1 MYLRMHVLIKY
12 FSRRNHRHESTP
24 RTRILWGSVRI
35 SIPTL
40 IIDYIYQWTST
51 CAWTCSLYMSSVML
65 METLLS
71 PCIRIRTCPQREQNN
86 FMTEFSSQV
95 SLSSKMIWLTFF
107 IVTCRSKR
115 VLAKNV
121 SPIAWSYSPTAHLHL
136 AHNVFMG
143 SGTRAPVPTYMWTG
157 LIYRSFVSM
166 DIADFA
172 KTQGIQSDRYWETE
186 DQSGPPYHSSK
197 PTLLYIAPRWRQ
209 EDGWIHSQ
217 TQESSDGFK
226 ETGVRERAEWCVP
239 GARMWPSDS
248 WNWPVDQGFGNAAV
262 SSEECDEFGMF
273 DSYLREAENLDI
285 TSCNLG
291 ILQCE
296 YFW

>member
-121 SPIAWSYSPTAHLHL
+121 SPIAWSYSPTTHLHL

-209 EDGWIHSQ
+209 ENGWIHSQ
-217 TQESSDGFK
+217 TQKSSDGFR
-226 ETGVRERAEWCVP
+226 ETGVRERAEWRVP
-239 GARMWPSDS
+239 GARMWPFDS
-248 WNWPVDQGFGNAAV
+248 WNWPLDQGFRNAAV

-273 DSYLREAENLDI
+273 DSYLRGMGSRESRYNQL
-285 TSCNLG
+285 
-291 ILQCE
+291 
-296 YFW
+296 